1 MQYFHVFCIYRVKQP
16 KKRIYM
22 NKKNRWKVSGLL
34 SGALALLGFAGCS
47 DNEEYPMELYGTPSV
62 SYRVVGTVT
71 DGDGKPLKDIQVVVE
86 NPYANAHFDDEGKP
100 IKTKYETGELTP
112 DTVYT
117 DKDGKFESHWT
128 GALSDTKMVVGFE
141 DIDGEANGGEFQLKR
156 FTRNELEWKLLE
168 EGSFFYAGKIEY
180 SKSVKLKRKGE

>member
-1 MQYFHVFCIYRVKQP
+1 
-16 KKRIYM
+16 M
-22 NKKNRWKVSGLL
+22 NKKNRWKVSSLL
-34 SGALALLGFAGCS
+34 SGALALIGFAGCS
-47 DNEEYPMELYGTPSV
+47 NDDYPDQPSLYGTPSV

-117 DKDGKFESHWT
+117 DKDGNSSRIGREHSAIPRWSWDSRTSTAKPMAAS
-128 GALSDTKMVVGFE
+128 S
-141 DIDGEANGGEFQLKR
+141 
-156 FTRNELEWKLLE
+156 
-168 EGSFFYAGKIEY
+168 S
-180 SKSVKLKRKGE
+180 

>member
-1 MQYFHVFCIYRVKQP
+1 
-16 KKRIYM
+16 M
-22 NKKNRWKVSGLL
+22 NKKNRWKVSSLL
-34 SGALALLGFAGCS
+34 SGALALIGFAGCS
-47 DNEEYPMELYGTPSV
+47 NDDYPDQPSLYGTPSV

-86 NPYANAHFDDEGKP
+86 NPYANAHFDDAGNP
-100 IKTKYETGELTP
+100 VKTKNETGELTP

-141 DIDGEANGGEFQLKR
+141 DIDGEANGGEFQTKR
-156 FTRNELEWKLLE
+156 LTRNELDSKRLKKGDDW
-168 EGSFFYAGKIEY
+168 YAGKYEY
-180 SKSVKLKRKGE
+180 SQTIQLKRK